1 MEARYTEVELHHS
14 KLQVSSNDWFRRTD
28 PTIEQECQS
37 TAGDMS
43 LKENKQSLTAF
54 LGFSSSYKGT
64 EVFSC
69 RLPVSKQQCFNPFS
83 PCILLTISP
92 IQSCRG
98 TRAGC
103 FAERGGVNSQRVARV
118 SVFFF
123 LFFFCLYNSNSI
135 QIIYL
140 DWKIPLTFGTSSLPY
155 RVMTGL

>member
-98 TRAGC
+98 TRARLFCRERWGKLSTGC
-103 FAERGGVNSQRVARV
+103 Q
-118 SVFFF
+118 SVCI
-123 LFFFCLYNSNSI
+123 LFSFFCLYNSNSI